1 MKPMKLT
8 ADHVMVGQM
17 AEDHFD
23 RMKDAYRDGAPLS
36 QLMDCDL
43 YLREVQ
49 KDAILDRTD
58 VELFST
64 IHRLAS
70 SKFKSLVLHG

>member
-1 MKPMKLT
+1 MRPIELT
-8 ADHVMVGQM
+8 EGQLIVRQM

-23 RMKDAYRDGAPLS
+23 RMKSEYRDGASLS

-43 YLREVQ
+43 YLRELQ
-49 KDAILDRTD
+49 KDAILNRADI
-58 VELFST
+58 EFFST

-70 SKFKSLVLHG
+70 SQFKHLVLRR

>member
-1 MKPMKLT
+1 MKPIELT
-8 ADHVMVGQM
+8 EDQLIVRQM

-23 RMKDAYRDGAPLS
+23 RMKSEYHEGTSLS

-43 YLREVQ
+43 YLRERQ
-49 KDAILDRTD
+49 KDAIFNRAD
-58 VELFST
+58 VEFFST

-70 SKFKSLVLHG
+70 SQFKHLVLHR